1 MSLLIAFNDV
11 WYSVSW
17 DIITQHENAIEHF
30 QKNTCPKQTKSE
42 FKSLIQNSTATVIIV
57 IIRNQFLNNI
67 A

>member
-1 MSLLIAFNDV
+1 MVPGGYFMSLLIAFNDV

-42 FKSLIQNSTATVIIV
+42 FKSLIQNSTATAK
-57 IIRNQFLNNI
+57 FML
-67 A
+67 